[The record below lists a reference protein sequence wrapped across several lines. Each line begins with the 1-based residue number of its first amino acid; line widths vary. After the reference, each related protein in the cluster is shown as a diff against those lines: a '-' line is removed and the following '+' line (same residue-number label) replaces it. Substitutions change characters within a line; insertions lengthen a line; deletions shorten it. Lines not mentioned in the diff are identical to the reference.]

1 MVKYVRDTKAG
12 KSIKAYVIMKGR
24 REVAKVQVHYG
35 DSGTVLVNVWQ
46 DSDAQLRSAI
56 ASKVVPKHDIHTT
69 ARALYSFQSASAGG
83 YGYDKFMNALA
94 SMWIDGH
101 QMTDHCGARK
111 KLPKGQSV
119 FPVGFTAPK
128 GYRLVNWISGD
139 QPGWRNCY
147 KLPGL
152 DYLRDLGYIVVQAI

>member
-1 MVKYVRDTKAG
+1 MLKYVRDTKAG

-24 REVAKVQVHYG
+24 RKVAKVQVHYG

-46 DSDAQLRSAI
+46 DSDGFARSAEQ
-56 ASKVVPKHDIHTT
+56 ANWHEDQEN
-69 ARALYSFQSASAGG
+69 FQFASAGG
-83 YGYDKFMNALA
+83 YGYDKFINALA
-94 SMWIDGH
+94 GMWIDGH
-101 QMTDHCGARK
+101 QMADHCGARK
-111 KLPKGQSV
+111 KLPKGQNV

-128 GYRLVNWISGD
+128 GYRLANWISGD
-139 QPGWRNCY
+139 QPGWRDCY